1 LIFSVILPFFLAAAL
16 SIAADGLQ
24 LDSPRQIPGFHS
36 KSDQLIIKYRD
47 TSFVR
52 GAALDY
58 TTPRMIE
65 ERLKTLSLLSG
76 VQLSHRRFM
85 SGDGHVVKLP
95 RKIALSDARLIAQRI
110 RSDPNIEYAE
120 PDIRMFPL
128 LQPNDPQYVSQ
139 WHYKSPYAPDNEPGG
154 INLPFA
160 WDLTTGSSGIVV
172 AVIDTGIV
180 SHADLAGRIVA
191 GYDFISDP
199 AVAGDGNGR
208 DSDPSDPGDWVA
220 ANECDE
226 DSPAEDSSWH
236 GTHVAGTIGAATHN
250 SLGVAGVS
258 WAAKILP
265 VRVLGKCGGYTS
277 DIIDGMKWAAG
288 LTVNGVPANVHP
300 AKVLNLSLGGP
311 GPCGLFLQNAV
322 NSVIAAGSSI
332 VVAAGNENSDASF
345 YSPASCSGVISVAAI
360 NRLGGRASY
369 SNYGASVKIAAPGG
383 AGSYGVLST
392 LNSGTKAPVASPSG
406 DIYRVYRGTSM
417 ATPHVA
423 GVISLLLTQNP
434 SFTPT
439 QVLARLQSSA
449 RAFPTGTG
457 SDCSTSI
464 CGAGIINAAA
474 AIAADVSVSLT
485 ASAATSL
492 TGQPITYNII
502 VNNNGP
508 GPADTATLSAA
519 LSGNAA
525 LSSISSSQGT
535 CDNTLVCNLGKISPG
550 AAASVSLTLVSTE
563 TGSLTVSAAAVA
575 NIYDQNTTNNT
586 ALLTSSIYNPQPVAV
601 TIHPASAIQG
611 SGSFILTVSGSN
623 FVNTSQIRWNN
634 ENRATIYVSS
644 TQLSAQIPAS
654 DIAGG
659 DSATVIVYNPS
670 PGGGASTSIDFIIE
684 APVTPMADSG
694 GGGGGGG
701 GCFIATAA
709 FGSPL
714 EKHVRILRDFRDR
727 ILLDL
732 PAGRAFVEFY
742 YQKSPAIATRIA
754 RSENLRFFTR
764 WSLMPVVGAAYVMVG
779 YGISGLLMLLLTVL
793 LLMQVF
799 SWIISRQMLL
809 LKYRTLLKCRTRF
822 NPSV

>member
-1 LIFSVILPFFLAAAL
+1 M
-16 SIAADGLQ
+16 
-24 LDSPRQIPGFHS
+24 
-36 KSDQLIIKYRD
+36 
-47 TSFVR
+47 R
-52 GAALDY
+52 GAARDL

-95 RKIALSDARLIAQRI
+95 RKIALSDARLIAQTL

-120 PDIRMFPL
+120 PDVRMFPL

-154 INLPFA
+154 INLPSA
-160 WDLTTGSSGIVV
+160 WDLTTGSTGIVV
-172 AVIDTGIV
+172 GVIDTGIV
-180 SHADLAGRIVA
+180 AHADLAARIVP

-208 DSDPSDPGDWVA
+208 DDDPSDPGDWVA

-236 GTHVAGTIGAATHN
+236 GTHVAGTIGAATNN
-250 SLGVAGVS
+250 STGVAGVS

-288 LTVNGVPANVHP
+288 LAVNGAPANAHP
-300 AKVLNLSLGGP
+300 AKVLNLSLGGS

-322 NSVIAAGSSI
+322 NSVIAAGTSI
-332 VVAAGNENSDASF
+332 VVAAGNEDSNASL
-345 YSPASCSGVISVAAI
+345 YSPASCAGVITIAAVD
-360 NRLGGRASY
+360 RSGGRASY
-369 SNYGASVKIAAPGG
+369 SNYGSSVKLAAPGG
-383 AGSYGVLST
+383 AGSNGILST
-392 LNSGTKAPVASPSG
+392 LNSGTKDPVASPAG
-406 DIYRVYRGTSM
+406 DVYRFYRGTSM

-434 SFTPT
+434 SFTPA

-449 RAFPTGTG
+449 RAFSTGTS
-457 SDCSTSI
+457 SDCSTST
-464 CGAGIINAAA
+464 CGAGIIDAAA
-474 AIAADVSVSLT
+474 ALAADVSVSLT
-485 ASAATSL
+485 ASASTPF

-502 VNNNGP
+502 VSNHGP
-508 GPADTATLSAA
+508 GPADSSTLSVAV
-519 LSGNAA
+519 SGNAS
-525 LSSISSSQGT
+525 LSSISSSHGT
-535 CDNTLVCNLGKISPG
+535 CSNTMVCNLGKINAG
-550 AAASVSLTLVSTE
+550 AIASVNLTLAPTE
-563 TGSLTVSAAAVA
+563 TGSLTVSTAVIA
-575 NIYDQNTTNNT
+575 NIYDPNT
-586 ALLTSSIYNPQPVAV
+586 ANNAAFLSSSIYNAEPVAM
-601 TIHPASAIQG
+601 TLDPASAIQG
-611 SGSFILTVSGSN
+611 SGSFLLTVSGSN

-634 ENRATIYVSS
+634 EYRATIYVSS
-644 TQLSAQIPAS
+644 TQLTAQIPAS

-659 DSATVIVYNPS
+659 DSATVSVYNPS
-670 PGGGASTSIDFIIE
+670 PGGGTSTSIDFVIS
-684 APVTPMADSG
+684 APVTPNADSG

-714 EKHVRILRDFRDR
+714 EKHVRILRDFRDC

-732 PAGRAFVEFY
+732 PAGQTFVEFY
-742 YQKSPAIATRIA
+742 YRTSPAIAARIA
-754 RSENLRFFTR
+754 RSENLRFLTR

-779 YGISGLLMLLLTVL
+779 YGISGLLMLLLTL
-793 LLMQVF
+793 LLMVQVF
-799 SWIISRQMLL
+799 SWFISRQMLL
-809 LKYRTLLKCRTRF
+809 LKYRTLLKCRPRF
-822 NPSV
+822 NPPV